1 MVIFMRAVITVVGK
15 DRVGILANVSA
26 ICAENGVNIEDVTQ
40 SVMQDNFC
48 MIMMADIPA
57 MTTGF
62 AEFAKE
68 LKNKGEEMN
77 LVIHCMHEDIFD
89 SMHRV

>member
-1 MVIFMRAVITVVGK
+1 MRAVITVVGK

-40 SVMQDNFC
+40 SVMQDTFC
-48 MIMMADIPA
+48 MIMMADISA

>member
-1 MVIFMRAVITVVGK
+1 MEKTIITVVGK

-40 SVMQDNFC
+40 SVMQDTFC
-48 MIMMADIPA
+48 MIMMADITA

>member
-1 MVIFMRAVITVVGK
+1 MRAVITVVGK

-40 SVMQDNFC
+40 SVMQDTFC
-48 MIMMADIPA
+48 MIMMADIEQ
-57 MTTGF
+57 MTQPF
-62 AEFAKE
+62 AEFAKQ
-68 LKNKGEEMN
+68 LKAKGEEMH

>member
-1 MVIFMRAVITVVGK
+1 MRAVITVVGK

-40 SVMQDNFC
+40 SVMQDTFC
-48 MIMMADIPA
+48 MIMMADIEQ
-57 MTTGF
+57 MTQPF
-62 AEFAKE
+62 AEFATKLKE
-68 LKNKGEEMN
+68 KGEEMN

>member
-1 MVIFMRAVITVVGK
+1 MRAVITVVGK

-40 SVMQDNFC
+40 SVMQDTFC
-48 MIMMADIPA
+48 MIMMADINN
-57 MTTGF
+57 MTIPFADF
-62 AEFAKE
+62 AETLRAM
-68 LKNKGEEMN
+68 GEKMH

>member
-1 MVIFMRAVITVVGK
+1 MRAVITVVGK

-40 SVMQDNFC
+40 SVMQDTFC
-48 MIMMADIPA
+48 MIMMADITA
-57 MTTGF
+57 MTTDF
-62 AEFAKE
+62 AKFAKE

>member
-1 MVIFMRAVITVVGK
+1 MRAVITVVGK

-40 SVMQDNFC
+40 SVMQDTFC
-48 MIMMADIPA
+48 MIMMADITA